1 MNTKEDRTIYVK
13 CPTCLARFTGKH
25 TCDPLMKILRNPD
38 IIKNAFKLAKEEMDK
53 TTREAD
59 RITKA
64 LNKKPWLTKS
74 GKVKSSWL
82 KKNAKFSHGL
92 TYPK

>member
-13 CPTCLARFTGKH
+13 CPTCLARFTGEH
-25 TCDPLMKILRNPD
+25 TCDPLMKV
-38 IIKNAFKLAKEEMDK
+38 
-53 TTREAD
+53 
-59 RITKA
+59 
-64 LNKKPWLTKS
+64 LNEKPWLTKS